1 MSADKSKQDRKKVAL
16 NEDTYN
22 KLKTYTRSNGVKLR
36 IVIDAM
42 IDRMLEDE
50 SLSAQ
55 IVATSLQRQADNS

>member
-1 MSADKSKQDRKKVAL
+1 MSADKSKQERKKVAL

-22 KLKTYTRSNGVKLR
+22 KLKTYTRANGVKLR

-55 IVATSLQRQADNS
+55 IVATSLQRQSENK